1 MNAHQLSALKT
12 LISDLSKQHYQAA
25 KMLEKFLPE
34 NRNNLTEGER
44 NETLKF
50 RKEFF
55 EKHPEW
61 HKKFIDFRKSQM
73 NGVNFR
79 GLN

>member
-1 MNAHQLSALKT
+1 
-12 LISDLSKQHYQAA
+12 
-25 KMLEKFLPE
+25 MLEKFLPE
-34 NRNNLTEGER
+34 NRNNLTEVER

-61 HKKFIDFRKSQM
+61 HKKFIDFRKIQM